1 MDRETLSATRVC
13 VLGRFSS
20 FTGCKPNLSRVKVTR
35 EGKMFM
41 QVEMS
46 QLNLSAR
53 AYHRILKLARA
64 IENLVDIKG
73 IQTYAIFASHRDS
86 DKKTFY

>member
-1 MDRETLSATRVC
+1 
-13 VLGRFSS
+13 
-20 FTGCKPNLSRVKVTR
+20 
-35 EGKMFM
+35 MFM

-73 IQTYAIFASHRDS
+73 KQTYAIFASHRDS
-86 DKKTFY
+86 DKKPFIEPAERNGEDRQFQGEKWHKVN